1 MLRMSSKIPSVDL
14 SSSEDPIT
22 EIPLSRFTKDQ
33 QNKYEQ
39 AFKEMNSMMR
49 QEHGITVAV
58 YPGSF
63 DPVTHGHLDIIHR
76 AAKVFDKLI
85 VAVLNNTSKN
95 PLFTLEERMELIRK
109 VTKDLPNVE
118 VDGFRD
124 LMVNYMKARNVRL
137 IVRGLRAVS
146 DFEYELQMASTN
158 HKLNPDVE
166 TFFMTSKPQFSYLS
180 SSIVKEIAKFHGP
193 VEDLVPAEVEEA
205 LQKEIPSNLM
215 ELRINSFLFEM
226 S

>member
-1 MLRMSSKIPSVDL
+1 MK
-14 SSSEDPIT
+14 
-22 EIPLSRFTKDQ
+22 
-33 QNKYEQ
+33 
-39 AFKEMNSMMR
+39 R

-63 DPVTHGHLDIIHR
+63 DPVTYGHLDIIHR

-95 PLFTLEERMELIRK
+95 PLFTLEERMELIQK
-109 VTKDLPNVE
+109 VTQDLPNVE

-124 LMVNYMKARNVRL
+124 LLVNYLKSQNVHL

-158 HKLNPDVE
+158 QKLDEEVE
-166 TFFMTSKPQFSYLS
+166 TFFMTSKPKYSYLS
-180 SSIVKEIAKFHGP
+180 SSIVKEIARFQGP
-193 VEDLVPAEVEEA
+193 VTDLVPPEVEEA
-205 LQKEIPSNLM
+205 LKLKYPVGP
-215 ELRINSFLFEM
+215 
-226 S
+226 

>member
-1 MLRMSSKIPSVDL
+1 
-14 SSSEDPIT
+14 
-22 EIPLSRFTKDQ
+22 
-33 QNKYEQ
+33 
-39 AFKEMNSMMR
+39 MNNMMR

-63 DPVTHGHLDIIHR
+63 DPVTYGHLDIIHR

-95 PLFTLEERMELIRK
+95 ALFTLEERMELLRK
-109 VTKDLPNVE
+109 VTADLPNVE
-118 VDGFRD
+118 IDGFRD

-193 VEDLVPAEVEEA
+193 VEDLVPAEVEE
-205 LQKEIPSNLM
+205 
-215 ELRINSFLFEM
+215 ELRKKFPQT
-226 S
+226 

>member
-1 MLRMSSKIPSVDL
+1 
-14 SSSEDPIT
+14 
-22 EIPLSRFTKDQ
+22 
-33 QNKYEQ
+33 
-39 AFKEMNSMMR
+39 MMR

-63 DPVTHGHLDIIHR
+63 DPVTYGHLDIIHR

-95 PLFTLEERMELIRK
+95 ALFTLEERMELLRK
-109 VTKDLPNVE
+109 VTADLPNVE
-118 VDGFRD
+118 IDGFRD
-124 LMVNYMKARNVRL
+124 LMVNYMKQRNVRL

-193 VEDLVPAEVEEA
+193 VEDLVPAEVEE
-205 LQKEIPSNLM
+205 
-215 ELRINSFLFEM
+215 ELRKKFPQT
-226 S
+226 